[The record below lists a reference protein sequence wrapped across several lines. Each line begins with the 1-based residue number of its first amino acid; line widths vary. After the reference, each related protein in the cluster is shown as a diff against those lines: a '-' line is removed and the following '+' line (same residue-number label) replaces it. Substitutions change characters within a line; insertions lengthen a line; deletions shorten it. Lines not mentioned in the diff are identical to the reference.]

1 MKSIEQITFQNG
13 FCLNLVI
20 IVDKK
25 KKLNTEKELRQ
36 KICKLKLTEN

>member
-1 MKSIEQITFQNG
+1 MKKKMKSIEQITFQNG

-25 KKLNTEKELRQ
+25 KNEHRKRITKKFVN
-36 KICKLKLTEN
+36 